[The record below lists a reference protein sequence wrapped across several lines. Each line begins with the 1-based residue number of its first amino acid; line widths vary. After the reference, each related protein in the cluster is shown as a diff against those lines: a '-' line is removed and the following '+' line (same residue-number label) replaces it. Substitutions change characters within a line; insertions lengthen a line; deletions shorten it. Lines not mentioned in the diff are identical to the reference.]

1 MSPEG
6 EPADPSAARSRER
19 RRFGRAAQIL
29 VFAAVVL
36 GVFLLVLPQLAD
48 LGQVWAS
55 IRSMTAAQYALLA
68 LATVWNIVTYWPVT
82 MAGMP
87 GLSVAK
93 AAVVNQSST
102 SVAMTV
108 PGGGAVAVGVSY
120 AMFRSWG
127 FRRSDIALQ
136 ALVTGFW
143 NYVLRLVLPVLAL
156 VILAI
161 HGDHDDALVTSAV
174 IGVTILVVVTLGI
187 GLSLWRDRF
196 AEQLGV
202 ASERVVSFLR
212 RAFRKPPVEGWGAKA
227 VRFRAQ
233 TISLLRRRWHF
244 LTLAT
249 VVSHLSIYVVLLM
262 SLRFIGVSDAEVN
275 WAQAFAVFALVR
287 LASSVPI
294 IPGNV
299 GLAELGYVAGLVL
312 AGADRAEA
320 IAAVLVF
327 RFLTYYIQIPIGAL
341 TYVAWR
347 RKRGWRKEP
356 GSADESSPMIDVGTR
371 S

>member
-1 MSPEG
+1 MSLDRDPPDPPEG
-6 EPADPSAARSRER
+6 RSP
-19 RRFGRAAQIL
+19 GRKRLSRVAQIL
-29 VFAAVVL
+29 LFAAVGL
-36 GVFLLVLPQLAD
+36 GVFLLVLPRFAD
-48 LGQVWAS
+48 FDQVWAS
-55 IRSMTAAQYALLA
+55 IRSMTAWQYALLA
-68 LATVWNIVTYWPVT
+68 AASLWNIATYWPVT

-87 GLSVAK
+87 GLSLGK
-93 AAVVNQSST
+93 AVVVNQSST

-174 IGVTILVVVTLGI
+174 IGVTVLVVVTLAI

-202 ASERVVSFLR
+202 AAQRVVSLAR
-212 RAFRKPPVEGWGAKA
+212 RAFRKPPVEGWGGKA

-233 TISLLRRRWHF
+233 TIGLLRRRWHF

-249 VVSHLSIYVVLLM
+249 VVSHLSIFVVLLM
-262 SLRFIGVSDAEVN
+262 SLRFVGVSDAEVN
-275 WAQAFAVFALVR
+275 WAQVFAVFALVR

-320 IAAVLVF
+320 VAAVLVF

-341 TYVAWR
+341 TYVMWR
-347 RKRGWRKEP
+347 RKRRWGKEP
-356 GSADESSPMIDVGTR
+356 GSAKDGAPMIDVGAR